1 LLDQAVDKKCSPITF
16 EKGIMELLKQYKLH
30 FSPYTPYIINHP
42 TEEMT
47 QFPELFE
54 FARYILIPEHNAI
67 EPCLLYFA
75 HLPENDEHRL
85 HTKNVSHTELLGHI
99 ISRNVRYGREYSFV
113 SRQELYDACWNELKP
128 AGMN

>member
-1 LLDQAVDKKCSPITF
+1 
-16 EKGIMELLKQYKLH
+16 
-30 FSPYTPYIINHP
+30 
-42 TEEMT
+42 MT

-67 EPCLLYFA
+67 EPFLWYLT

-113 SRQELYDACWNELKP
+113 SRQELYDSCWNESKP